1 MFILFIILFVLQLIF
16 NIYFLIMSIKTKD
29 NKNWL
34 ILFSLSI
41 SSLISVTLVGAYSLT
56 NQYLDWNALG
66 YLAICFF
73 ALCAYLLLLIV
84 NSIFKIVEVKKNKK
98 QSIIPKRLEK
108 NIKKRAIIIPLIL
121 ITLLTLIVCGF
132 DYSKYVLHQR
142 GEINTYNNVKNKE
155 IDKMA
160 NFLNDKYKMNIQESD
175 CIYYREQD
183 YTRHSDIFGNG
194 STYNI
199 PYISVFKINN
209 EQITVV
215 DRKGFI
221 SDNRQLKDINDILIN
236 YYYQKTGIKFDYI
249 EFNKSYGGSSTGND
263 NIINS
268 VLQTKFNTLITDK
281 NIEQFLN
288 YVLQESDLSISFYI
302 NDNSV
307 NDIETL
313 KYNIINELEYLR
325 NYTNIEIIKVYG
337 YEGELAIKHKE
348 IEFPNEHKD
357 YGNSSDDYDDGYKFG
372 CYYIDS
378 SSTKFTFSL
387 IMDLNRGY
395 TSGTGELING
405 WKYRTLY

>member
-16 NIYFLIMSIKTKD
+16 NIYFLIKSIKKKD

-56 NQYLDWNALG
+56 NRYLGLDVLG

-155 IDKMA
+155 INKMA

-183 YTRHSDIFGNG
+183 YTRHSGIFGN
-194 STYNI
+194 SFTYNI

-209 EQITVV
+209 KRITVV

-302 NDNSV
+302 KDNSV
-307 NDIETL
+307 NDMETL

-337 YEGELAIKHKE
+337 YEGELAINHEE

-357 YGNSSDDYDDGYKFG
+357 YGTSSDDYYDGYKFG

-387 IMDLNRGY
+387 IMDLDRGY

-405 WKYRTLY
+405 WKYRNLD

>member
-1 MFILFIILFVLQLIF
+1 MFILFVLQLIF

-34 ILFSLSI
+34 ILFSLNI
-41 SSLISVTLVGAYSLT
+41 SSLISIVLIGGYSLT
-56 NQYLDWNALG
+56 NKYLGWNAFG
-66 YLAICFF
+66 YLGICFL
-73 ALCAYLLLLIV
+73 ALCAFLLLLFA
-84 NSIFKIVEVKKNKK
+84 NSIFKIVEVRKNKK
-98 QSIIPKRLEK
+98 QNIIVKTLDK
-108 NIKKRAIIIPLIL
+108 NIKIKAIIIPLML
-121 ITLLTLIVCGF
+121 ITLSTLIVCTI
-132 DYSKYVLHQR
+132 DYYKYVLQQR

-155 IDKMA
+155 INKMA

-209 EQITVV
+209 ERITVV

-281 NIEQFLN
+281 NVEQFLN

-302 NDNSV
+302 KDNSV

-337 YEGELAIKHKE
+337 YEGELAIKHEE

-378 SSTKFTFSL
+378 SSNKFTFSL
-387 IMDLNRGY
+387 IMDLDRGY

-405 WKYRTLY
+405 WKYRNLD

>member
-1 MFILFIILFVLQLIF
+1 MFILLIILFVLQLIF
-16 NIYFLIMSIKTKD
+16 NIYFLIKSIKTKD

-41 SSLISVTLVGAYSLT
+41 TSLISVTLVGSYSLT
-56 NQYLDWNALG
+56 NQYLGWNTFG
-66 YLAICFF
+66 YLGICFF

-84 NSIFKIVEVKKNKK
+84 NSIFKIVEVRKNKK
-98 QSIIPKRLEK
+98 QNIIVKTLDK
-108 NIKKRAIIIPLIL
+108 KIKIKAITIPLIL
-121 ITLLTLIVCGF
+121 ITLLTLIVCGV

-142 GEINTYNNVKNKE
+142 GEINTYNKIKNKE
-155 IDKMA
+155 INKMA
-160 NFLNDKYKMNIQESD
+160 NFLNDKYKMNVQESD

-183 YTRHSDIFGNG
+183 YTRHSFGNG

-209 EQITVV
+209 ERITVV

-281 NIEQFLN
+281 SIEQFLN

-302 NDNSV
+302 KDNSV
-307 NDIETL
+307 NDKETL

-325 NYTNIEIIKVYG
+325 NYTNIKIIKVYG
-337 YEGELAIKHKE
+337 YERELNIKHKE
-348 IEFPNEHKD
+348 IEFPSEHKD
-357 YGNSSDDYDDGYKFG
+357 YRNSSDDDSDGYKFG

-378 SSTKFTFSL
+378 LLTKFTFSL
-387 IMDLNRGY
+387 IMDLDRGY

-405 WKYRTLY
+405 WKYRNLD

>member
-56 NQYLDWNALG
+56 NQYLGWNALV

-155 IDKMA
+155 INKMA

-209 EQITVV
+209 ERITVV

-302 NDNSV
+302 KDNSV
-307 NDIETL
+307 NDMETL

-337 YEGELAIKHKE
+337 YEGELAIKHEE

-357 YGNSSDDYDDGYKFG
+357 YGNSSDDYYDGYKFG
-372 CYYIDS
+372 CYYINS

-387 IMDLNRGY
+387 IMDLDRGY

-405 WKYRTLY
+405 WKYRNLD